1 MAYHRYA
8 FLAGKTENQ
17 KGNCEMKVTNVS
29 ELENNLDQILF
40 YVENGERFRIYR
52 RNVPIAHLI
61 PCEKKIFK
69 NKTVLGCGRG
79 TVQIKSDLT
88 EPMIP
93 DKAAQTLI
101 PAGEI

>member
-17 KGNCEMKVTNVS
+17 KGNCEMKVT
-29 ELENNLDQILF
+29 
-40 YVENGERFRIYR
+40 
-52 RNVPIAHLI
+52 
-61 PCEKKIFK
+61 
-69 NKTVLGCGRG
+69 
-79 TVQIKSDLT
+79 SDLT